1 MQAFFIS
8 IAIQISSVEFELFL
22 MINNFKNSITF
33 IMKSNIKSNIHLILI
48 TLSLVF
54 LISCSKDAGKS
65 TSERSLNE
73 VQDTEITASEEQKEM
88 KDIAIP
94 DLYSIEVKDGRVLYT
109 DYQGVR
115 QSVALNPQRVVI
127 CYNSLLDQWYF
138 SGGTSLSR
146 VRGTSNLPDEAKDLI
161 DLGSMLSL
169 STESILSLNP
179 DLVIMNAALENQVG
193 LAKMLRSLNI
203 DVLLIDSRM
212 NGYSSF
218 INNIELFSTVN
229 DKADDDH
236 SLTQDIENTVE
247 STVERAGLQTNVP
260 EVAILFASSSNIY
273 METQSAQVGEMVDM
287 LGATN
292 IIKED
297 APGASDVRIPFNLEY
312 IAQSNPDV
320 IFVSL
325 MGSEDETKKAFEAE
339 LFDNSTFQSLK
350 AFKNNRIYYL
360 PKEYGIYKPNANY
373 GKAFEY
379 IYSKLYETE

>member
-1 MQAFFIS
+1 MHHMVIKH
-8 IAIQISSVEFELFL
+8 
-22 MINNFKNSITF
+22 FKNSITDT
-33 IMKSNIKSNIHLILI
+33 MKTKIKSTTISILLILI
-48 TLSLVF
+48 LAISV
-54 LISCSKDAGKS
+54 SCSEDADKTTSES
-65 TSERSLNE
+65 TSSIS
-73 VQDTEITASEEQKEM
+73 QDTTSSDSNKSQTE
-88 KDIAIP
+88 DISDIE
-94 DLYSIEVKDGRVLYT
+94 DIYSIEVKDNRVFYT
-109 DYQGVR
+109 DYQGER
-115 QSVALNPQRVVI
+115 QSVAMNPKRVVT

-146 VRGTSNLPDEAKDLI
+146 VRGTTNLPDEAKDLI

-218 INNIELFSTVN
+218 INNIKLFSTIN
-229 DKADDDH
+229 GTDDSDY
-236 SLTQDIENTVE
+236 SLTKDIEDVVG
-247 STVERAGLQTNVP
+247 STIERASAQKTAP
-260 EVAILFASSSNIY
+260 EVAVLFSSSTNIY
-273 METQSAQVGEMVDM
+273 METRSAQVGEMVDM
-287 LGATN
+287 LGADN
-292 IIKED
+292 IIED
-297 APGASDVRIPFNLEY
+297 DVPGASDVRIPFNLEY
-312 IAQSNPDV
+312 IAQSNPDI

-325 MGSEDETKKAFEAE
+325 MGDQDETKKAFEAE

>member
-1 MQAFFIS
+1 MVIKH
-8 IAIQISSVEFELFL
+8 
-22 MINNFKNSITF
+22 FKNSITDT
-33 IMKSNIKSNIHLILI
+33 MKTKIKSTTISILLILI
-48 TLSLVF
+48 LAISV
-54 LISCSKDAGKS
+54 SCSEDADKTTSES
-65 TSERSLNE
+65 TSSIS
-73 VQDTEITASEEQKEM
+73 QDTTSSDSNKSQTE
-88 KDIAIP
+88 DISDIE
-94 DLYSIEVKDGRVLYT
+94 DIYSIEVKDNRVFYT
-109 DYQGVR
+109 DYQGER
-115 QSVALNPQRVVI
+115 QSVAMNPKRVVT

-146 VRGTSNLPDEAKDLI
+146 VRGTTNLPDEAKDLI

-218 INNIELFSTVN
+218 INNIKLFSTIN
-229 DKADDDH
+229 GTDDSDY
-236 SLTQDIENTVE
+236 SLTKDIEDVVG
-247 STVERAGLQTNVP
+247 STIERASAQKTAP
-260 EVAILFASSSNIY
+260 EVAVLFSSSTNIY
-273 METQSAQVGEMVDM
+273 METRSAQVGEMVDM
-287 LGATN
+287 LGADN
-292 IIKED
+292 IIED
-297 APGASDVRIPFNLEY
+297 NAPGASDVRIPFNLEY
-312 IAQSNPDV
+312 IAQSNPDI

-325 MGSEDETKKAFEAE
+325 MRDQDETKKAFEAE

-350 AFKNNRIYYL
+350 AFKNNMIYYL